1 MEWLDIIQGPIDMS
15 LTQVHCRSKG
25 QNCFFANS
33 VLNCRKES
41 RHKLK
46 SGLFNSLNSFV
57 YGRRIDVFERQIEV
71 NGQRGQITMK

>member
-1 MEWLDIIQGPIDMS
+1 MVGHNPGTNRYVVDPRS
-15 LTQVHCRSKG
+15 LQVKRSKLF
-25 QNCFFANS
+25 FFANS